1 MIIAKSTDSGTRKLL
16 SGNFIWEVRTESP
29 FLILKATWVNSG
41 RTHITAVSASLWKP
55 PSPAW
60 TKATDSSTG
69 QLPPCRALPLSPA
82 RSPPLSDTDY
92 VTLSAYPCPPGLRGK
107 PAPHSDLRGFE
118 WLGLCLALC
127 GISRPPSRSPR
138 LTGLLSLLK
147 PAESRCTCWPFS
159 LQTPSRRPR
168 AASARRRLRLCS
180 AVSTAAMLVKVTSP
194 TWTAYL
200 FTLFIFSIVLD
211 RVP

>member
-1 MIIAKSTDSGTRKLL
+1 MAGPLPGSLRHLPPSFQK
-16 SGNFIWEVRTESP
+16 P
-29 FLILKATWVNSG
+29 
-41 RTHITAVSASLWKP
+41 RTHR
-55 PSPAW
+55 PAFP
-60 TKATDSSTG
+60 A
-69 QLPPCRALPLSPA
+69 QACR
-82 RSPPLSDTDY
+82 
-92 VTLSAYPCPPGLRGK
+92 V
-107 PAPHSDLRGFE
+107 
-118 WLGLCLALC
+118 
-127 GISRPPSRSPR
+127 
-138 LTGLLSLLK
+138 
-147 PAESRCTCWPFS
+147 CTRRPFS

>member
-1 MIIAKSTDSGTRKLL
+1 MIITKSTDSGTRKLL

-55 PSPAW
+55 PFPAW

-92 VTLSAYPCPPGLRGK
+92 VTLSAFPCPPGLRGSQLPILVYGALNGWASAWLSAAS
-107 PAPHSDLRGFE
+107 PALLPEAPDSPACFPCSSLPS
-118 WLGLCLALC
+118 LYSPAL
-127 GISRPPSRSPR
+127 
-138 LTGLLSLLK
+138 L
-147 PAESRCTCWPFS
+147 PANPFP
-159 LQTPSRRPR
+159 QTPG
-168 AASARRRLRLCS
+168 RLCS
-180 AVSTAAMLVKVTSP
+180 PEVTPLLSC
-194 TWTAYL
+194 L
-200 FTLFIFSIVLD
+200 HCGHVG
-211 RVP
+211 

>member
-69 QLPPCRALPLSPA
+69 QLPPCRALPLRPA
-82 RSPPLSDTDY
+82 RSPPLSNTDY
-92 VTLSAYPCPPGLRGK
+92 VTLSAYPCPPGLWGK
-107 PAPHSDLRGFE
+107 PAPHSGLRGFE

-127 GISRPPSRSPR
+127 GISRPPSRSPG

-147 PAESRCTCWPFS
+147 PAKSVLADPSPCKPLPADPGPSLLAGGYGSAQLSPLRPCW
-159 LQTPSRRPR
+159 L
-168 AASARRRLRLCS
+168 
-180 AVSTAAMLVKVTSP
+180 K
-194 TWTAYL
+194 
-200 FTLFIFSIVLD
+200 
-211 RVP
+211 

>member
-69 QLPPCRALPLSPA
+69 QLPPCRALPLRPA
-82 RSPPLSDTDY
+82 RSPSLSDTDY

-118 WLGLCLALC
+118 WLGLCWLSAASPALLPEAPDSPAC
-127 GISRPPSRSPR
+127 FPCSSLPSLYSP
-138 LTGLLSLLK
+138 TLL
-147 PAESRCTCWPFS
+147 PANPFP
-159 LQTPSRRPR
+159 QTPG
-168 AASARRRLRLCS
+168 RLCS
-180 AVSTAAMLVKVTSP
+180 PEVTALLSCLHCGHVG
-194 TWTAYL
+194 
-200 FTLFIFSIVLD
+200 
-211 RVP
+211 